1 MLIIRIKSYYQNK
14 SEISVC
20 LTYSKLAK
28 TAYKSVGGLYSC
40 CYTVKDVSLILGIC
54 TKTAFKLIHSNQFKY
69 YKVGRYGRYLRVDK
83 ASFDAWLENYKKE
96 G

>member
-40 CYTVKDVSLILGIC
+40 SDIFDFEFSLLGCYYLAKNIVNKSEC
-54 TKTAFKLIHSNQFKY
+54 FFKIS
-69 YKVGRYGRYLRVDK
+69 
-83 ASFDAWLENYKKE
+83 
-96 G
+96 